1 MTTAANA
8 EGMLIDQAKENT
20 TAMLRGLLGSL
31 GYTSITI
38 TFDE

>member
-1 MTTAANA
+1 MTTASSG
-8 EGMLIDQAKENT
+8 EGMLIDRAEENT
-20 TAMLRGLLGSL
+20 SAMLRGLLEAL